1 MSWIRNTVRTA
12 HTWVTSCKQ
21 PLTTQHVLSVVKM
34 LQDFREDLQ
43 DAVGEESQVDNRF
56 SSVVATLQQQQ
67 LTILS
72 SNNTD
77 SNGDNELQTL
87 TS

>member
-1 MSWIRNTVRTA
+1 
-12 HTWVTSCKQ
+12 
-21 PLTTQHVLSVVKM
+21 M

-43 DAVGEESQVDNRF
+43 DAVGEESQVGNRF